1 VLTLYHQLEGR
12 DSALQSTYLQILD
25 DLGLDVGNP
34 SYTFYKIAQ
43 ERTQQWWEDKTD
55 DRSMTV
61 VINLLHQIIEEQRT
75 YLGTMRSA
83 RCPTPF
89 DLFPD
94 EDTAQVYADKLE
106 RGILHLWREWHM
118 ARQYSLMGWHAT
130 ILGQAIG
137 TLSWSDERTIPV
149 FRIRSPRG
157 FYAVPSVDDE
167 TRLAQAIFAV
177 EVTGDILAR
186 EYPQQCGTLG
196 PSDTV
201 KVIDYYSPTQRTRVA
216 EGIDTPLIDAD
227 NTIGRTPVYIFP
239 GILVDGIYGASA
251 VPLAIP
257 IHRELQRL
265 YSIEAEL
272 LADAVNAPTV
282 ISDPENVPAGWYWG
296 KKAVIEVGPQGK
308 VGKPQLDIVDH
319 GLLDRRIQ
327 DMHRSLD
334 EVMDFASIA
343 RGDFAG
349 STVTGKG
356 VNSLLSPNAQRMQI
370 RMDTMNE
377 VMSNTMEDALLLWQK
392 KGRATTAY
400 GEIRG
405 SKFSVPL
412 NPKTDI
418 NPAWCKVQV
427 YVDSANYIDRQA
439 ATINNLQ
446 KMRGQP
452 SGMSQRRFLQIDPE
466 CEDVEAEIAQM
477 KRERLGMLQEDIQ
490 AKQALQA
497 QQQPLLMQEQTNY
510 AAERGGAIPGG
521 TPATPAAAPP
531 SPVVPEA
538 GGSSGG
544 VPGPTTPPPAAENEV
559 LTALKEHFASIK
571 KLHGAVYLCGLSA
584 QGDITGG
591 LEIYCEDPTDKQTI
605 INSFRGD
612 PLLAQIPAHDD
623 LIFRD
628 TPAQTM
634 IQVAG
639 PSGPSTP
646 TPQGGEEV
654 AQANLSTA

>member
-1 VLTLYHQLEGR
+1 MAKNKATTIKLDPQGVINLYHQLEGR
-12 DSALQSTYLQILD
+12 DSALQSTYTQILN
-25 DLGLDVGNP
+25 DLGLDVSNP
-34 SYTFYKIAQ
+34 SYTFYQIAQ
-43 ERTQQWWEDKTD
+43 ERTRQWWEDETD

-75 YLGTMRSA
+75 YLGTMRSV
-83 RCPTPF
+83 RCPLPLG
-89 DLFPD
+89 LFPD
-94 EDTAQVYADKLE
+94 EDQAQAYADKLE
-106 RGILHLWREWHM
+106 RAVLHLWREWHM
-118 ARQYSLMGWHAT
+118 ARQYSIMGWHAT

-137 TLSWSDERTIPV
+137 TLSWSDERTIPL
-149 FRIRSPRG
+149 FRVRSPRG
-157 FYAVPSVDDE
+157 FYAIPSVDDE

-201 KVIDYYSPTQRTRVA
+201 KVVDYYSPTQRTRVA

-282 ISDPENVPAGWYWG
+282 INQPESVPEGWYWG

-308 VGKPQLDIVDH
+308 VGKPQLDVVDH

-327 DMHRSLD
+327 DMRRSLD

-349 STVTGKG
+349 SIVTGRG

-377 VMSNTMEDALLLWQK
+377 VMGNAMEDALLLWQQ
-392 KGRATTAY
+392 KGKPTTAY

-405 SKFSVPL
+405 SKFSLPID
-412 NPKTDI
+412 PRKDI
-418 NPAWCKVQV
+418 NPSWCKVQV

-439 ATINNLQ
+439 ATVNNLQ
-446 KMRGQP
+446 KLRGQP
-452 SGMSQRRFLQIDPE
+452 QAMSLRRFLEVDPE
-466 CEDVEAEIAQM
+466 CEDVEAEIAQIN
-477 KRERLGMLQEDIQ
+477 KERNELMQQQMQ
-490 AKQALQA
+490 AMQMAQA
-497 QQQPLLMQEQTNY
+497 QQQPMQEQTNY
-510 AAERGGAIPGG
+510 AAQRGGAIPGE
-521 TPATPAAAPP
+521 APP
-531 SPVVPEA
+531 TA
-538 GGSSGG
+538 G
-544 VPGPTTPPPAAENEV
+544 PQAPPTTETPPTGGNDV
-559 LTALKEHFASIK
+559 LDALKAHFASIK

-584 QGDITGG
+584 QGDLSAG
-591 LEIYCEDPTDKQTI
+591 LEIYLTDPTDKQTI
-605 INSFRGD
+605 INAFRGD
-612 PLLAQIPAHDD
+612 PLLAQIPGNGD
-623 LIFRD
+623 LVFRD
-628 TPAQTM
+628 KPSPNM
-634 IQVAG
+634 VQVAG
-639 PSGPSTP
+639 PSAP
-646 TPQGGEEV
+646 TPQGGEQV
-654 AQANLSTA
+654 GQTQLPTA